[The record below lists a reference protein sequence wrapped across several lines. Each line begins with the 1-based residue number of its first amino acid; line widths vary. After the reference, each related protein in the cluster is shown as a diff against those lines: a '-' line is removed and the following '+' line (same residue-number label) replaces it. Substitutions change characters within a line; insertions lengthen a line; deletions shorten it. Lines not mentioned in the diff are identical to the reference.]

1 MFVFSKVSVSF
12 DFFIFRTKP
21 ERIEAILGIRKKNKI
36 EWGIWK
42 AFQLSVPTPPRRLW
56 KERGEVEPFGHDAVS

>member
-21 ERIEAILGIRKKNKI
+21 ERIEAILGIRKKI
-36 EWGIWK
+36 R
-42 AFQLSVPTPPRRLW
+42 LSEGFERHFNCLFPPHQDDSGKR
-56 KERGEVEPFGHDAVS
+56 EVRWSHSGMTR